1 MALINTLDSP
11 SEFDAAAKLRP
22 GEPYFLLIGRDKLAP
37 GLILRWASYNRR
49 KALREHDDGLISDA
63 RLDDELRK
71 STDAEMIAWD
81 MKAYKKGWDRKQNGE
96 PAAAP
101 TYSGFELPEETAKR
115 DRVQSARTKAAQQV
129 SAAAGECNGLVEVL
143 IRDGN
148 SSTDDVRA
156 IAEAAVPALGKL
168 RDQLA
173 MPRRVIDQS
182 HDMDHAR
189 IDE

>member
-1 MALINTLDSP
+1 MLINTLDSP

-49 KALREHDDGLISDA
+49 KVLREHDEGRISDD
-63 RLDDELRK
+63 RLEDELRK
-71 STDAEMIAWD
+71 SSDAEQIAWD
-81 MKAYKKGWDRKQNGE
+81 MQAYKNGWDQQRRK
-96 PAAAP
+96 PAAAA
-101 TYSGFELPEETAKR
+101 TYTGFELDEETAKR
-115 DRVQSARTKAAQQV
+115 DRVQSARTKAAQQC
-129 SAAAGECNGLVEVL
+129 SYAASECNELVEVL
-143 IRDGN
+143 IRDGD

-156 IAEAAVPALGKL
+156 AAEAAVPTLGKL

-182 HDMDHAR
+182 HDMDYAR